1 MQTPTPKTLW
11 IVIALFLFTVFFR
24 GKIDAQWRI
33 QAFGTGSTTGHIA
46 TLVIVN
52 TGDQPQVLAPQI
64 VYIPAD
70 GHTQSYVGRIPRSP
84 LVLPG
89 DTVRV
94 PVSGWCTDVH
104 RPPVGR
110 EEAMQP
116 SSWVPVEP
124 LYAEPSEGEA
134 WARLTG
140 VPEGF
145 VEPEPNPNVREVPL
159 TTDSVQIF
167 DRERL
172 RKLLLRMPPIDEP
185 PRDQV
190 ERTYESQIYVSWP
203 GSIEPIPRRV
213 EPDEDPETF
222 APLVAEM
229 VLRVMDAAQKVQSL
243 YRTPFSADPQ
253 RELKTLIQQ
262 TIWIYMARLTGEP
275 YDKED
280 FAENVFRQFE
290 QITGRPVSD
299 LPEEEKEELDQ
310 GVEAFWNAFEATG
323 LEAKVFTRATPT
335 TGDTSEREG
344 HNADCIRR
352 PVVPI
357 IDNRTG
363 YDLFGDLYRTG
374 RLSFDLNDVRFDYQ
388 QKVDAARLMLR
399 SLETVLDARFNA
411 LACTSNQT
419 AHRLRPQHFPA
430 FPWDDFFLSIDFC
443 DPANEDKDKLSDYL
457 SPDAN
462 LNAVENWYNEL
473 GHALDNCGLN
483 DPYGGGT
490 YMSWFQEQIDRA
502 LQDIAEAHERFQEN
516 MEVAMQLRF
525 NRSRAEARLW
535 QTVVFT
541 VTAAASAGLAAA
553 GGGAAAALASV
564 IIDGSVFLGTQ
575 GWEAMGADPQI
586 TQAIG
591 ALVSL
596 GMGAAS
602 AVGSAAAREI
612 LEETVVSASSVGTLG
627 AGLDALAQQRVSH
640 FALSLAVLD
649 EGTWNQMKEKLAE
662 DYEQSALDEFEAY
675 RNALIAEVAEAMTRL
690 CRVRNSLRQLLPAME
705 EAVRKASEYLSSR
718 FWRKLWLEAMDAS
731 FECPCCAYS
740 DGRPISGCSVTV
752 PPLGFDPEEEE

>member
-1 MQTPTPKTLW
+1 MKTFYFYPFFAFLLS
-11 IVIALFLFTVFFR
+11 LFFAPFCR
-24 GKIDAQWRI
+24 AQWHI
-33 QAFGTGSTTGHIA
+33 NAYGTGQTTGHIA
-46 TLVIVN
+46 TLEVVN
-52 TGDQPQVLAPQI
+52 IGDEPQVLKPQL

-70 GHTQSYVGRIPRSP
+70 GSRQSYVGRIPRSP
-84 LVLPG
+84 LVLRG

-134 WARLTG
+134 WGRLTG
-140 VPEGF
+140 IPEGF
-145 VEPEPNPNVREVPL
+145 VEPEPNPNVREVPF
-159 TTDSVQIF
+159 TTDSVQRF

-172 RKLLLRMPPIDEP
+172 MRRLSELPPAYP
-185 PRDQV
+185 PYTEGLMYRDV
-190 ERTYESQIYVSWP
+190 IRNAIP
-203 GSIEPIPRRV
+203 GTSEPIPRRI
-213 EPDEDPETF
+213 EPDEDPEAF
-222 APLVAEM
+222 APLVVDM

-290 QITGRPVSD
+290 QITDRPVSD

-310 GVEAFWNAFEATG
+310 GVDAFWNAFEATG

-335 TGDTSEREG
+335 TGDTSKREE
-344 HNADCIRR
+344 HKADCIRW
-352 PVVPI
+352 PVDPI

-363 YDLFGDLYRTG
+363 YDLFGDLNRTG
-374 RLSFDLNDVRFDYQ
+374 RLSFDLNDVRFGYQ
-388 QKVDAARLMLR
+388 RKVDAARLMLR

-483 DPYGGGT
+483 DPYGGDT

-535 QTVVFT
+535 QAVVFA
-541 VTAAASAGLAAA
+541 VTTAASAGLAAA

-564 IIDGSVFLGTQ
+564 FIDGSVFLGTQ

-649 EGTWNQMKEKLAE
+649 EDTWNQMKEKLAE

-675 RNALIAEVAEAMTRL
+675 RNALIAEVAESMTRL

-705 EAVRKASEYLSSR
+705 EAVRKASEYISSR
-718 FWRKLWLEAMDAS
+718 FWRKLWLEAMDAG
-731 FECPCCAYS
+731 FNCTCCAYS

-752 PPLGFDPEEEE
+752 PPFGFDPEEEQ